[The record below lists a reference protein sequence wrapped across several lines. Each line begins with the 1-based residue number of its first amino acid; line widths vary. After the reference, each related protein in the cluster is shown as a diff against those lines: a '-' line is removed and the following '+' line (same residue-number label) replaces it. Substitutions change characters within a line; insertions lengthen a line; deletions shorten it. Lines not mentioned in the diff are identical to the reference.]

1 MVATFFLPLIL
12 ALHSFAQTN
21 TLVTQQNDDPQSV
34 SIELRFLPGQLKDS
48 GVIYCM
54 PVEYIYRPK
63 NIEELVKT
71 SNGRFHLTRKVE
83 GPTFFN
89 FRKIAENLQTGYL
102 AEQGDEVVI
111 SSGDGK
117 TFHFSGKDAEKYHLQ
132 YELDSLSNSIPKVN
146 NKTGAA
152 SFYLD
157 SLQEFFALT
166 QYYKQRVLLALPL
179 FDRYKGTVS
188 GNAYRIIRD
197 NYIRSS
203 VKNIVDK
210 FNSLKVFGLSRKK
223 VPDNTLVKIY
233 DTSYS
238 IVVEELL
245 SYAIDKTALELR
257 LRTIQIQRAYSF
269 DATRMP
275 DDAEITLLMLK
286 DGIKTLKGSAREQ
299 HIVNALPD
307 AMSSLGFTP
316 EIEKILAGY
325 YAESTYPEWKKWMKE
340 EELKIRT
347 RWLAANAPG
356 FTLNDHLGRS
366 FTNKDIKGKF
376 AILYFEVGGIA
387 ANDPLQRS
395 IDKFRDDPSVV
406 FVNISTEKD
415 NATWRKKVLSKRDK
429 AKNVVYVYT
438 GGMGSNHPV
447 NRDYVVTNSPA
458 IWVIDSSGKVIN
470 ASPVIDFTE
479 DNGDKLAL
487 FIQEKINYYKAEHQ
501 KEISMKKDGPYVFHE
516 SNAITA
522 FSVDNNH
529 IAKASVEKKDAQQLK
544 VQTDLDK
551 TFSVNLQSSIDV
563 QPSIYPAAGK
573 LIAFSDIEG
582 NFDAFRKLLQ
592 SNKVID
598 ENFNWTFGKGHLV
611 FAGDMF
617 DRGNQVTE
625 CLWLMYSLEEKA
637 KAAGGYVHFVLGNHE
652 IMNMQGNHYYTAKK
666 YKANATLLGKT
677 ITELYNEDSELG
689 RWLRAKNVIEK
700 IGDLLFVHGGISP
713 EVNRLPLGMEDIN
726 RIARPYYGKTIDSS
740 NTILLA
746 LYNSK
751 YGEKYR
757 ISPFWSR
764 GYYKK
769 KSNGL
774 ISDEQ
779 LDSTLAK
786 FNVRKIVTGHTIIAD
801 TVSVHYNGRV
811 INTDTH
817 HAGGKSEALL
827 IEGDRFYRVNAEGKK
842 VLLFVDDKKRPS
854 VK

>member
-1 MVATFFLPLIL
+1 MVAAFFLPLIL

-21 TLVTQQNDDPQSV
+21 PMVTQQNNDPQSV
-34 SIELRFLPGQLKDS
+34 SIELRLLPGQLKDS

-63 NIEELVKT
+63 NIEEVVRT
-71 SNGRFHLTRKVE
+71 NNGRLHFICKVE

-89 FRKIAENLQTGYL
+89 FRKIAENLQAGYL

-111 SSGDGK
+111 SSGDGRI
-117 TFHFSGKDAEKYHLQ
+117 FHFSGKDADKYRLQ

-157 SLQEFFALT
+157 SLQEYFAFT
-166 QYYKQRVLLALPL
+166 KYYKQRVLLALPL
-179 FDRYKGTVS
+179 FDRYKGRVS

-210 FNSLKVFGLSRKK
+210 FNSLNVFGLSRKK

-238 IVVEELL
+238 KAVEELL
-245 SYAIDKTALELR
+245 SYAIDKSAMELR
-257 LRTIQIQRAYSF
+257 LRTFQIQRAYSF
-269 DATRMP
+269 DAARMP
-275 DDAEITLLMLK
+275 GDGEITLLMLK
-286 DGIKTLKGSAREQ
+286 DGIKTLKGPAREQ

-307 AMSSLGFTP
+307 AMSNLGFTP

-325 YAESTYPEWKKWMKE
+325 YAESTYPEWKKWMRE

-347 RWLAANAPG
+347 RQLGAKAPG

-366 FTNKDIKGKF
+366 FTNNDIKGKL
-376 AILYFEVGGIA
+376 AILHFEADGIA
-387 ANDPLQRS
+387 VNNPLQRPIEKFRNDPL
-395 IDKFRDDPSVV
+395 VV

-415 NATWRKKVLSKRDK
+415 NATWRKRILSKQGK

-438 GGMGSNHPV
+438 GGMGANHPV
-447 NRDYVVTNSPA
+447 IRDYVVSSSPA

-470 ASPVIDFTE
+470 ASPAIDFTK
-479 DNGDKLAL
+479 DNGDKLAV

-501 KEISMKKDGPYVFHE
+501 KAISMKKDGPYVFHKD
-516 SNAITA
+516 NAITA

-529 IAKASVEKKDAQQLK
+529 IARVTVEKNGAQQLK

-551 TFSVNLQSSIDV
+551 TFSINLQSSVGI
-563 QPSIYPAAGK
+563 QPSIYPAAEK

-582 NFDAFRKLLQ
+582 NLDAFRKLLQ
-592 SNKVID
+592 NNKVID
-598 ENFNWTFGKGHLV
+598 ENFIWTFGKGHLV

-652 IMNMQGNHYYTAKK
+652 IMNMQGNHYYATKK
-666 YKANATLLGKT
+666 YKTNATLLGKT
-677 ITELYNEDSELG
+677 LTELYNEDSELG
-689 RWLRAKNVIEK
+689 RWLRTKNVIEK

-713 EVNRLPLGMEDIN
+713 EVNRLSLGVEDIN
-726 RIARPYYGKTIDSS
+726 RIARPYYGTTIDSS
-740 NTILLA
+740 NTILLT

-774 ISDEQ
+774 ISNQQ

-801 TVSVHYNGRV
+801 TVSVHYNGKV
-811 INTDTH
+811 INTDTP
-817 HAGGKSEALL
+817 HADGKSEALL

-842 VLLFVDDKKRPS
+842 VLLFSDDKKRPS